1 MSYAKD
7 NRTLLPLT
15 VGIPVF
21 CEPMKS

>member
-15 VGIPVF
+15 VAIPVF
-21 CEPMKS
+21 CEPMNS